1 MKIGICFAGG
11 GIKGAAHIGA
21 LKAFEEEKIEF
32 EYIAGTSSGSIIA
45 TLYSVGY
52 NSNDIYKIFKKYINK
67 INYIEAKNIFKL
79 IIGLIFKGKIII
91 TGLNSGKTIE
101 KLVNKECIKKH
112 INNIEQI
119 NKKLLIP
126 SVDLC
131 DGKVYVFSSIKNRST
146 YSDKIIYIND
156 INIGK
161 AVHASCSY
169 PGIFSPVKYD
179 NTYLIDGGI
188 RENVP
193 WKELKEN
200 GAEKVISIIF
210 ENEIK
215 RKEEIN
221 IIDVATKSIDILSHE
236 LSNYE
241 LNGADYL
248 IKIRTRDIHLLDKK
262 KIDYLYNLGYIQ
274 AKSKIKEIKEK
285 FNISSKIDLS

>member
-1 MKIGICFAGG
+1 MCFAGG

-21 LKAFEEEKIEF
+21 LKAFEEEGIEF
-32 EYIAGTSSGSIIA
+32 EYISGSSSGSIIA
-45 TLYSVGY
+45 TLYSIGY

-67 INYIEAKNIFKL
+67 INYIEVKNIFKL
-79 IIGLIFKGKIII
+79 IIGLILQGKITI

-101 KLVNKECIKKH
+101 RLVNRECMKKH
-112 INNIEQI
+112 INNINQI
-119 NKKLLIP
+119 QRKLLIP

-131 DGKVYVFSSIKNRST
+131 DGKVYVFSSIENRDT
-146 YSDKIIYIND
+146 YSDKIIYVND

-169 PGIFSPVKYD
+169 PGIFSPVKYND
-179 NTYLIDGGI
+179 TFLIDGGI

-193 WKELKEN
+193 WKELKQN
-200 GAEKVISIIF
+200 GAEKVISIVF

-215 RKEEIN
+215 EKEELN

-241 LNGADYL
+241 LDGADYL
-248 IKIRTRDIHLLDKK
+248 IKIKTKDIHLLDKK

-274 AKSKIKEIKEK
+274 ARAKIEEIKDIIK
-285 FNISSKIDLS
+285 

>member
-1 MKIGICFAGG
+1 MKLGICFAGG

-21 LKAFEEEKIEF
+21 LKAFEEKSIDF
-32 EYIAGTSSGSIIA
+32 NYIAGTSSGSIVA
-45 TLYSVGY
+45 ALYAAGY
-52 NSNDIYKIFKKYINK
+52 NSDEIYDIFKKYINK
-67 INYIEAKNIFKL
+67 INYMETKNIFKL
-79 IIGLIFKGKIII
+79 ILGLIIKRRIII
-91 TGLNSGKTIE
+91 TGLNSGNVIE
-101 KLVNKECIKKH
+101 KLVNKECKKKY

-131 DGKVYVFSSIKNRST
+131 DGKIYIFSSIKNRST

-169 PGIFSPVKYD
+169 PGIFSPVEY
-179 NTYLIDGGI
+179 NSTLLIDGGI

-193 WKELKEN
+193 WKELKEC
-200 GAEKVISIIF
+200 GADKVISVVF

-215 RKEEIN
+215 KKKEIN
-221 IIDVATKSIDILSHE
+221 IIDITTKSIDILNHE

-241 LNGADYL
+241 LDGADYL
-248 IKIRTRDIHLLDKK
+248 IKIKTKDIHLLDKK
-262 KIDYLYNLGYIQ
+262 KVDYLYNLGYIET
-274 AKSKIKEIKEK
+274 KRKL
-285 FNISSKIDLS
+285 SSKIDLS

>member
-1 MKIGICFAGG
+1 MKKGICFAGG
-11 GIKGAAHIGA
+11 GIKGAAHIGV
-21 LKAFEEEKIEF
+21 LKAFEEEKIKF
-32 EYIAGTSSGSIIA
+32 DYVAGTSSGSIIA

-52 NSNDIYKIFKKYINK
+52 NSEDIYKIFKKYINK
-67 INYIEAKNIFKL
+67 INYIEVKNIFKL
-79 IIGLIFKGKIII
+79 IIGLIIQGKITI

-101 KLVNKECIKKH
+101 KLVNKECIKNN
-112 INNIEQI
+112 ITNIEQI

-126 SVDLC
+126 SVDLKN
-131 DGKVYVFSSIKNRST
+131 GKIYVFSSIKNRET
-146 YSDKIIYIND
+146 YSDKIVYIND

-169 PGIFSPVKYD
+169 PGIFSPVEYD
-179 NTYLIDGGI
+179 NTFLIDGGI

-193 WKELKEN
+193 WRELKEC

-215 RKEEIN
+215 KKKDLN

-248 IKIRTRDIHLLDKK
+248 IKIKTKDIHLLDRA
-262 KIDYLYNLGYIQ
+262 KIDYLYKLGYIE
-274 AKSKIKEIKEK
+274 AKAKIKEIKSII
-285 FNISSKIDLS
+285 N

>member
-21 LKAFEEEKIEF
+21 LRAFEEKNIKF

-52 NSNDIYKIFKKYINK
+52 DSDDIYRIFKKYINK
-67 INYIEAKNIFKL
+67 INYIEVKNIFKL
-79 IIGLIFKGKIII
+79 IIGLVIERKITI
-91 TGLNSGKTIE
+91 TGLNRGKTIE
-101 KLVNKECIKKH
+101 KLINKECIKKN

-119 NKKLLIP
+119 SKKLLIP
-126 SVDLC
+126 SVDLRN
-131 DGKVYVFSSIKNRST
+131 GKIYIFSSIKNRGT
-146 YSDKIIYIND
+146 YSDKIVYINN

-169 PGIFSPVKYD
+169 PGIFSPVEYD
-179 NTYLIDGGI
+179 NTFLIDGGI

-193 WKELKEN
+193 WRELKN
-200 GAEKVISIIF
+200 SGADKVISIVF

-215 RKEEIN
+215 KKKELN

-241 LNGADYL
+241 LDGADYL
-248 IKIRTRDIHLLDKK
+248 IKIRTKDIHLLDKDK
-262 KIDYLYNLGYIQ
+262 VDYLYQLGYIT
-274 AKSKIKEIKEK
+274 AKEKIKQIKDII
-285 FNISSKIDLS
+285 N

>member
-11 GIKGAAHIGA
+11 GIKGAAHIGV
-21 LKAFEEEKIEF
+21 LKAFEEEKIKF

-45 TLYSVGY
+45 TLYGVGY
-52 NSNDIYKIFKKYINK
+52 NSDNIYEIFKKYINK
-67 INYIEAKNIFKL
+67 INYMETKNIFKL
-79 IIGLIFKGKIII
+79 IIDLITQGKITI
-91 TGLNSGKTIE
+91 TGLNSGKVIE
-101 KLVNKECIKKH
+101 KLVNKECKKKN

-131 DGKVYVFSSIKNRST
+131 DGKIYVFSSIKNRGA
-146 YSDKIIYIND
+146 YSDKILYINN

-169 PGIFSPVKYD
+169 PGIFSPVEYN
-179 NTYLIDGGI
+179 NTFLIDGGI

-193 WKELKEN
+193 WRELKEC
-200 GAEKVISIIF
+200 GAEKVISIVF

-215 RKEEIN
+215 KKEELN
-221 IIDVATKSIDILSHE
+221 VIDVATKSIDILSYE

-248 IKIRTRDIHLLDKK
+248 VKIKTKDIHLLDKK
-262 KIDYLYNLGYIQ
+262 KVDYLYNLGYIE
-274 AKSKIKEIKEK
+274 AKSKMKEIK
-285 FNISSKIDLS
+285 KIVKGI

>member
-21 LKAFEEEKIEF
+21 LRAFEEKNIKF

-52 NSNDIYKIFKKYINK
+52 DSDDIYRIFKKYINK
-67 INYIEAKNIFKL
+67 INYIEVKNIFKL
-79 IIGLIFKGKIII
+79 IIGLVIERKITI

-101 KLVNKECIKKH
+101 KLINKECIKKN

-119 NKKLLIP
+119 SKKLLIP
-126 SVDLC
+126 SVDLRN
-131 DGKVYVFSSIKNRST
+131 GKIYIFSSIKNRGT
-146 YSDKIIYIND
+146 YSDKIVYINN

-169 PGIFSPVKYD
+169 PGIFSPVEYD
-179 NTYLIDGGI
+179 NTFLIDGGI

-193 WKELKEN
+193 WRELKN
-200 GAEKVISIIF
+200 SGADKVISIVF

-215 RKEEIN
+215 KKKELN

-241 LNGADYL
+241 LDGADYL
-248 IKIRTRDIHLLDKK
+248 IKIRTKDIHLLDKDK
-262 KIDYLYNLGYIQ
+262 VDYLYQLGYIT
-274 AKSKIKEIKEK
+274 AKEKIKQIKDII
-285 FNISSKIDLS
+285 N

>member
-1 MKIGICFAGG
+1 M
-11 GIKGAAHIGA
+11 
-21 LKAFEEEKIEF
+21 
-32 EYIAGTSSGSIIA
+32 
-45 TLYSVGY
+45 YSVGY
-52 NSNDIYKIFKKYINK
+52 NSEDIYKIFKKYINK
-67 INYIEAKNIFKL
+67 INYIEVKNIFKL
-79 IIGLIFKGKIII
+79 IIGLIIQGKITI

-101 KLVNKECIKKH
+101 KLVNKECIKNN
-112 INNIEQI
+112 ITNIEQI

-126 SVDLC
+126 SVDLKN
-131 DGKVYVFSSIKNRST
+131 GKIYVFSSIKNRET
-146 YSDKIIYIND
+146 YSDKIVYIND

-169 PGIFSPVKYD
+169 PGIFSPVEYD
-179 NTYLIDGGI
+179 NTFLIDGGI

-193 WKELKEN
+193 WRELKEC

-215 RKEEIN
+215 KKKDLN

-248 IKIRTRDIHLLDKK
+248 IKIKTKDIHLLDRA
-262 KIDYLYNLGYIQ
+262 KIDYLYKLGYIE
-274 AKSKIKEIKEK
+274 AKAKIKEIKSII
-285 FNISSKIDLS
+285 N

>member
-21 LKAFEEEKIEF
+21 LKAFEEEKIKF
-32 EYIAGTSSGSIIA
+32 EYISGTSSGSIIA
-45 TLYSVGY
+45 ALYSVGY
-52 NSNDIYKIFKKYINK
+52 NSDDIYNIFKKYINK
-67 INYIEAKNIFKL
+67 INYIEIKNIFKL
-79 IIGLIFKGKIII
+79 IIGLIIQRKIVIK
-91 TGLNSGKTIE
+91 GLNSGKTIE
-101 KLVNKECIKKH
+101 KLVNKECIKKN
-112 INNIEQI
+112 ISNIEQI

-131 DGKVYVFSSIKNRST
+131 NGKIYIFSSIENRET
-146 YSDKIIYIND
+146 YSDKIVYIND

-169 PGIFSPVKYD
+169 PGIFSPVEYD
-179 NTYLIDGGI
+179 NTFLIDGGI

-193 WKELKEN
+193 WRELKNN
-200 GAEKVISIIF
+200 GAEKVISIVF

-215 RKEEIN
+215 KKKEIN
-221 IIDVATKSIDILSHE
+221 IIDVATKSIDILNHE

-248 IKIRTRDIHLLDKK
+248 IKIKTKDIHLLDKSK
-262 KIDYLYNLGYIQ
+262 VEYLYELGYVT
-274 AKSKIKEIKEK
+274 AKGRMKEIKDIMK
-285 FNISSKIDLS
+285 

>member
-21 LKAFEEEKIEF
+21 LKALEEENIKF

-45 TLYSVGY
+45 CLYGAGY
-52 NSNDIYKIFKKYINK
+52 KSDEIYEIFKKYVNK
-67 INYIEAKNIFKL
+67 INYIEFKNIFKL
-79 IIGLIFKGKIII
+79 IFGLIIKRKINII
-91 TGLNSGKTIE
+91 GLNSGKVIE
-101 KLVNKECIKKH
+101 KLVNKECKKKQ
-112 INNIEQI
+112 IETIEQI

-126 SVDLC
+126 SIDLC
-131 DGKVYVFSSIKNRST
+131 DGKIYVFSSIKNRGT
-146 YSDKIIYIND
+146 YSDNIIYVND

-169 PGIFSPVKYD
+169 PGVFSPVEYN
-179 NTYLIDGGI
+179 NTLLIDGGI

-200 GAEKVISIIF
+200 GADKVISIVF

-215 RKEEIN
+215 KKKELN
-221 IIDVATKSIDILSHE
+221 VIDVVTKSIDILCHE

-241 LNGADYL
+241 LEGADYL
-248 IKIRTRDIHLLDKK
+248 IKIKTKDIH
-262 KIDYLYNLGYIQ
+262 
-274 AKSKIKEIKEK
+274 
-285 FNISSKIDLS
+285 

>member
-1 MKIGICFAGG
+1 MKLGICFAGG

-21 LKAFEEEKIEF
+21 LKAFEEKSIDF
-32 EYIAGTSSGSIIA
+32 NYIAGTSSGSIVA
-45 TLYSVGY
+45 ALYAAGY
-52 NSNDIYKIFKKYINK
+52 NSDEIYDIFKKYINK
-67 INYIEAKNIFKL
+67 INYMETKNIFKL
-79 IIGLIFKGKIII
+79 ILGLIIKRRIII
-91 TGLNSGKTIE
+91 TGLNSGNVIE
-101 KLVNKECIKKH
+101 KLVNKECKKKY

-131 DGKVYVFSSIKNRST
+131 DGKIYIFSSIKNRST

-169 PGIFSPVKYD
+169 PGIFSPVEY
-179 NTYLIDGGI
+179 NSTFLIDGGI

-193 WKELKEN
+193 WKELKEC
-200 GAEKVISIIF
+200 GADKVISVVF

-215 RKEEIN
+215 KKKEIN
-221 IIDVATKSIDILSHE
+221 IIDITTKSIDILNHE

-241 LNGADYL
+241 LDGADYL
-248 IKIRTRDIHLLDKK
+248 IKIKTKDIHLLDKK
-262 KIDYLYNLGYIQ
+262 KVDYLYNLGYIET
-274 AKSKIKEIKEK
+274 KRKL
-285 FNISSKIDLS
+285 SSKIDLS

>member
-1 MKIGICFAGG
+1 MKKGICFAGG
-11 GIKGAAHIGA
+11 GIKGAAHIGV
-21 LKAFEEEKIEF
+21 LKAFEEEKIKF
-32 EYIAGTSSGSIIA
+32 DYVAGTSSGSIIA

-52 NSNDIYKIFKKYINK
+52 NSEDIYKIFKKYINK
-67 INYIEAKNIFKL
+67 INYIEVKNIFKL
-79 IIGLIFKGKIII
+79 IIGLIIQGKITI

-101 KLVNKECIKKH
+101 KLVNKECIKNN
-112 INNIEQI
+112 ITNIEQI

-126 SVDLC
+126 SVDLKN
-131 DGKVYVFSSIKNRST
+131 GKIYVFSSIKNRET
-146 YSDKIIYIND
+146 YSDKIVYIND

-169 PGIFSPVKYD
+169 PGIFSPVEYD
-179 NTYLIDGGI
+179 NTFLIDGGI

-193 WKELKEN
+193 WRELKEC

-215 RKEEIN
+215 KKKDLN

-248 IKIRTRDIHLLDKK
+248 IKIKTKDIHLLDKT
-262 KIDYLYNLGYIQ
+262 KIDYLYKLGYIE
-274 AKSKIKEIKEK
+274 AKAKIKEIKSII
-285 FNISSKIDLS
+285 N

>member
-21 LKAFEEEKIEF
+21 LKALEEEKIEF

-45 TLYSVGY
+45 CLYSVGY
-52 NSNDIYKIFKKYINK
+52 KSDEIYEIFKKYINK
-67 INYIEAKNIFKL
+67 INYFEIKNILKL
-79 IIGLIFKGKIII
+79 IYGLIINRKINI
-91 TGLNSGKTIE
+91 TGLNSGKIIE
-101 KLVNKECIKKH
+101 KLINKECKKKQ
-112 INNIEQI
+112 IETIEQI

-126 SVDLC
+126 SIDLC
-131 DGKVYVFSSIKNRST
+131 DGKIYVFSSIKNRGT
-146 YSDKIIYIND
+146 YSDNIIYVND

-169 PGIFSPVKYD
+169 PGVFSPVEY
-179 NTYLIDGGI
+179 NNILLIDGGI

-200 GAEKVISIIF
+200 GADKVISIVF

-215 RKEEIN
+215 KKKEVN
-221 IIDVATKSIDILSHE
+221 VIDVVTKSIDILCHE

-241 LNGADYL
+241 LEGADYL
-248 IKIRTRDIHLLDKK
+248 IRIKTKDIHLLDKK
-262 KIDYLYNLGYIQ
+262 KIDYLYNLGYIETK
-274 AKSKIKEIKEK
+274 AKIKEIKEK
-285 FNISSKIDLS
+285 ILK